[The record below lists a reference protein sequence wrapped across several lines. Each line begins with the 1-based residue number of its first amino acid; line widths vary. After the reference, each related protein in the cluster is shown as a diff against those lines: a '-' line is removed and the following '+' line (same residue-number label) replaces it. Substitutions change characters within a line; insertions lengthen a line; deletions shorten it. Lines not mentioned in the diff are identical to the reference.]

1 LPDRPDS
8 AHTHTSAQALPYTTR
23 HAPLAIVGF
32 SAKKLASKG
41 RSAGLAVLAVLL
53 RCSELNESREES
65 PARNDVS
72 QKPGSVHIR
81 GLPPAPSE
89 FLVECLQET
98 GGSKR
103 LPCVSGR
110 WPLGHARAR
119 FATRARIPHPKTPA
133 RHGVHTKTEG
143 TPPAAYRAYHRGAC
157 PMVKSPV
164 AVCRDIPLGGRSDEF
179 FLFNM
184 QQAALSL
191 VLQVL
196 RLRFRP

>member
-1 LPDRPDS
+1 MGLPDRPDS

-23 HAPLAIVGF
+23 HAPLA
-32 SAKKLASKG
+32 KKSASKG

-119 FATRARIPHPKTPA
+119 FATRARIPHSKCPA
-133 RHGVHTKTEG
+133 RPGKHKYRGHPACCISGISPRRLPHGQIPCRSLPRH
-143 TPPAAYRAYHRGAC
+143 
-157 PMVKSPV
+157 SP
-164 AVCRDIPLGGRSDEF
+164 GGPQRRV